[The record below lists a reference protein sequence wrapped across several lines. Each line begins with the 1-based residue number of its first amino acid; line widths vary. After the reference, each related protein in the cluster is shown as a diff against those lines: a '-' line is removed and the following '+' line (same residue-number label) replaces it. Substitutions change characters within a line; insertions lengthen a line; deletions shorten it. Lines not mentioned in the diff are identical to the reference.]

1 MAEGSPTT
9 TPRVSRRYAGFRYLL
24 HAWVR
29 RSLTLTIDGLDNVP
43 PAGPAVLVGNHPS
56 ALDGFVILS
65 VVPRRV
71 CSFRR
76 HDNLPMGLFART
88 ALFSLAVPAV
98 TGSRKI
104 ARNLDALG
112 LADAALDRGD
122 LLLTL
127 PEGDVHPPQCPG
139 LFETG
144 FVFLSWRAHSPII
157 PVALAGTE
165 LTLPNPSHPRPWD
178 WLRLRRAEVSISF
191 LAPITF
197 DGPPATRR
205 QLRERADFVQARI
218 ASAIGTP
225 RHGDTESATASSLI
239 LP

>member
-1 MAEGSPTT
+1 MAEASPSATR
-9 TPRVSRRYAGFRYLL
+9 PESRRYAGFRHLL
-24 HAWVR
+24 RVWVR
-29 RSLTLTIDGLDNVP
+29 RSLVLTVHGLDNVP
-43 PAGPAVLVGNHPS
+43 PAGPAILVGNHPS

-71 CSFRR
+71 CTFRR
-76 HDNLPMGLFART
+76 HDNLPLGLFARS

-98 TGSRKI
+98 TRSRDI
-104 ARNLDALG
+104 ARNLGALG

-127 PEGDVHPPQCPG
+127 PEGDVHPPCCPG
-139 LFETG
+139 VFETG
-144 FVFLSWRAHSPII
+144 FVFLSWRTHSPII

-178 WLRLRRAEVSISF
+178 WLRLRRAEASISF
-191 LAPITF
+191 LAPVTF

-218 ASAIGTP
+218 ASAIGTRVTKTRTVQP
-225 RHGDTESATASSLI
+225 QAR
-239 LP
+239 